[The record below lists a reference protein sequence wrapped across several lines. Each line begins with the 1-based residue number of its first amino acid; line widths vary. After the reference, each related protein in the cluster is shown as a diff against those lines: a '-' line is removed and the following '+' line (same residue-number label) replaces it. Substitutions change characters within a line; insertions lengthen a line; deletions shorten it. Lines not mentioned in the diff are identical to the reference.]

1 MAKSA
6 HTRSIERE
14 RFEDFFRAHYDR
26 LFQYVAR
33 RSPSARVDDVVAGT
47 FVVAWKKFA
56 EVDNPSLPWLYRIAS
71 FEMKNSARFARRHSR
86 DVDLDASLF
95 LVAPE
100 HESVD
105 SGPVL
110 EAIVKLSQADQ
121 EVLRLIHWEE
131 LTRDEVAMVLN
142 LTVNATN
149 VRYHRALARLEW
161 LLMPSQTYP
170 PSEGVHQ

>member
-6 HTRSIERE
+6 HTSSIERE

-56 EVDNPSLPWLYRIAS
+56 EV
-71 FEMKNSARFARRHSR
+71 EMKNSARFARRHSR
-86 DVDLDASLF
+86 DVDLDAFHF

-100 HESVD
+100 HESID
-105 SGPVL
+105 PGPVL
-110 EAIVKLSQADQ
+110 EEIAKLSQADQ
-121 EVLRLIHWEE
+121 EVLRLVHWEE

-149 VRYHRALARLEW
+149 VRYHRALARLE
-161 LLMPSQTYP
+161 LQLPPSPTYP